1 VAEHVDPAR
10 HPQGLDRLLT
20 DFTDRVP
27 EVLQALVVS
36 ADGVPLAASDRLQPD
51 RLGQLAAITS
61 GLISLARGAAR
72 LFDCGAVTQALVAME
87 RGTLLIMAADD
98 AASIAVLT
106 SAADLDL
113 LAYEMTMLAEQA
125 GRMVTPAAGGAEDS

>member
-1 VAEHVDPAR
+1 VAEHADPAR
-10 HPQGLDRLLT
+10 PQDLDRLIT

-27 EVLQALVVS
+27 DVLHVLVVS
-36 ADGVPLAASDRLQPD
+36 SDGVPLAASDRMQPD
-51 RLGQLAAITS
+51 QLDQLAAITS

-98 AASIAVLT
+98 EASIAVLT
-106 SAADLDL
+106 TAADLDQV
-113 LAYEMTMLAEQA
+113 AYEMTMLAEQA
-125 GRMVTPAAGGAEDS
+125 GRIVAPAARGPEEG